1 MKRIAVVI
9 ALLCA
14 TSAGADALQEWKTPA
29 GKIYFGDHP
38 PEGSV
43 AVKRVQKP
51 LGKVA
56 VQNPDS
62 SFKKNGRRVPLG
74 KREDLIAW
82 IKRKGAQGAFGVEE
96 ASLRTFPRGREYFQ
110 KNGRGGLH
118 SAVEFQGVLT
128 VTDPSKFYETFTRGI
143 GSAKAFGFGLLV
155 IAPVA

>member
-56 VQNPDS
+56 VQNPARPGRIECRRSCRGCEGIGQRTCGEDS
-62 SFKKNGRRVPLG
+62 SLDHRTRRDRRSRL
-74 KREDLIAW
+74 REKI
-82 IKRKGAQGAFGVEE
+82 RRGARA
-96 ASLRTFPRGREYFQ
+96 
-110 KNGRGGLH
+110 H
-118 SAVEFQGVLT
+118 
-128 VTDPSKFYETFTRGI
+128 
-143 GSAKAFGFGLLV
+143 
-155 IAPVA
+155 